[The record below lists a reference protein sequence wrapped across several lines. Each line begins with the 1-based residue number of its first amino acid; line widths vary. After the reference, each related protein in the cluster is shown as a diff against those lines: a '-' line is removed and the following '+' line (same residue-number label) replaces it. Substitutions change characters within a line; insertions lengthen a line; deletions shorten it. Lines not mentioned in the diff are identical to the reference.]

1 MDEFAGCKT
10 IRKLIFFRYNVNTKY
25 NQIHLKIVQGKQLK
39 CTEMRFVA
47 FANISIAFG
56 QIHILEYRFFFDM
69 LFFRD
74 ATYQ

>member
-1 MDEFAGCKT
+1 
-10 IRKLIFFRYNVNTKY
+10 
-25 NQIHLKIVQGKQLK
+25 
-39 CTEMRFVA
+39 MRFVA
-47 FANISIAFG
+47 FAIISIAFG